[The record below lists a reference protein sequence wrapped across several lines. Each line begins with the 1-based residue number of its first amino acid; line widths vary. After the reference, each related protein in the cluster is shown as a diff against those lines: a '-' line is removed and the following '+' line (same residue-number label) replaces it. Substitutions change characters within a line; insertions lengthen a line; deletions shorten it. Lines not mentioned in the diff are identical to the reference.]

1 MVGGWGSRHLLEEEF
16 EDQTK
21 EPPMF
26 EDYRPPALDS
36 VPLPKYVLY
45 LLLAALVVIAV
56 AYAIVGHLIKDLMHD
71 LAGESLGPASS
82 WEPSREQDWA
92 FGPKPEPQES
102 IRELPSSLEGEDM
115 EELDLELAL
124 TWQGEEL
131 TGSSDDA
138 LPGDRETWKS
148 PCWSPH
154 TTPKRPS
161 IITFQEPGSQQS
173 PE

>member
-21 EPPMF
+21 EPPLF
-26 EDYRPPALDS
+26 EDYRPPALDA

-71 LAGESLGPASS
+71 LA
-82 WEPSREQDWA
+82 DWA
-92 FGPKPEPQES
+92 FGPKPDQPES
-102 IRELPSSLEGEDM
+102 VRELPNSLEGEDL

-131 TGSSDDA
+131 TVFSDDA
-138 LPGDRETWKS
+138 PTGDKELS
-148 PCWSPH
+148 EFPCCSPH
-154 TTPKRPS
+154 TAPKRPS
-161 IITFQEPGSQQS
+161 IITFREPGSQQS
-173 PE
+173 LE

>member
-71 LAGESLGPASS
+71 LA
-82 WEPSREQDWA
+82 DWA